1 MRLDTPDSGSYT
13 VEIQIVIVNQW
24 IDEIKWIYIYLHFF
38 IGMRAAIISVHLYYY
53 IYIYIYIFNI
63 LFYVNCIIINNIIY
77 HNMYI

>member
-53 IYIYIYIFNI
+53 YYIYIYR
-63 LFYVNCIIINNIIY
+63 INHKHMSDIDGDKHISD
-77 HNMYI
+77 IGAG